1 MGKITI
7 THQRN
12 KCIGCNYC
20 VEFAPDRWVMSK
32 RDGKAT
38 LVGGIDKKGFYST
51 KVSPIELDE
60 NIKAAEAC
68 PVKIIKVK
76 EF

>member
-1 MGKITI
+1 MAKITI

-32 RDGKAT
+32 KDGKAT
-38 LVGGIDKKGFYST
+38 LVGGVDRKGFYSL
-51 KVSPIELDE
+51 KLSPIELEE
-60 NIKAAEAC
+60 NQKAADAC
-68 PVKIIKVK
+68 PVKIIQIR
-76 EF
+76 EY